1 MEVGAK
7 NRLGLPVTAVV
18 MGEDH
23 VEDIEIR
30 TGGCLEG
37 KTEWHEAVLTQIALM
52 EIDESFITDGSWR
65 VSAPTAEEESR

>member
-52 EIDESFITDGSWR
+52 EIDGNRALLTGPSAFI
-65 VSAPTAEEESR
+65 AEVVVP